1 MAALL
6 RTPLYGRHLGLG
18 ATLVDFGGWNMPV
31 QYPGGIVQ
39 EHLATARAPAS
50 STSPTWAG
58 FGCAAATRLAFFQ
71 HALTNNAAALEVGE
85 AQYTMIPNETGGAL
99 DDAYLYR
106 FFPDEYLLVV
116 NASNRARIG
125 TTCSRCGNA
134 LAALV
139 IDDLTVAMAMVS
151 LQGPTARDISAIV
164 GEHLLPEP
172 ARNRLGTRRLDGARL
187 LLARTGYTG
196 EPIGFELFIDSHRP
210 PHSGTG

>member
-1 MAALL
+1 MADLL

-39 EHLATARAPAS
+39 EHLATRARAGIFDVSHMGRFQVRGDDA
-50 STSPTWAG
+50 
-58 FGCAAATRLAFFQ
+58 LAFLQ

-85 AQYTMIPNETGGAL
+85 AQYTMIPNEAGGAL

-116 NASNRARIG
+116 NASNRAKDWEHLQSLRK
-125 TTCSRCGNA
+125 RFAA
-134 LAALV
+134 LA
-139 IDDLTVAMAMVS
+139 IEDLTVAMAMVS
-151 LQGPTARDISAIV
+151 LQGPTARDILSAIV

-172 ARNRLGTRRLDGARL
+172 TRNRLGLAAFDEVRL

-196 EPIGFELFIDSHRP
+196 EPIGFELFI
-210 PHSGTG
+210 GYNY